1 MTIAR
6 EVPSVLKA
14 NRRAGTRTASNTM
27 ATIPALAARPLVSLR
42 VPDLRLEAMLSV
54 ASGHTL
60 RQMSGLTI
68 SDTGTNGIST
78 FHRTNRAKS
87 GLTNNPVTSTTV
99 ATTPTA
105 WAVFHRA
112 EDAGDGLDMG
122 MAVMLAPV
130 SDYPGSTRSRSSG
143 TISRPA

>member
-54 ASGHTL
+54 A
-60 RQMSGLTI
+60 RLTI